1 MSDGIKWGVLAG
13 ILIAV
18 AVIILGANYG
28 INLLI
33 AKESDGVSYVNGFL
47 NTVAAAL
54 YTARGLINSFTIP
67 WLTSAMINVSLFMWG
82 VHAAISAASW
92 IAHFI
97 YK

>member
-1 MSDGIKWGVLAG
+1 MSDGIKWGVLAA

-18 AVIILGANYG
+18 AVIVLGANYG

-33 AKESDGVSYVNGFL
+33 AKEADGVSYVNDFL
-47 NTVAAAL
+47 NTVAGAL

-67 WLTSAMINVSLFMWG
+67 WLTTSMINVSLFMWG

>member
-1 MSDGIKWGVLAG
+1 MSDGIKWGVLAA

-18 AVIILGANYG
+18 AAIVIGANYG

-33 AKESDGVSYVNGFL
+33 QSELAGTRYVNDFL
-47 NTVAAAL
+47 NTVASVL

-67 WLTSAMINVSLFMWG
+67 WLTSSMINVSLFMWG

-92 IAHFI
+92 ISHYI

>member
-18 AVIILGANYG
+18 AVIVVGANYG

-33 AKESDGVSYVNGFL
+33 QSESAGITYVNGFL
-47 NTVAAAL
+47 NTMAGAL

-67 WLTSAMINVSLFMWG
+67 WLTSSMINVSLFMWG

>member
-1 MSDGIKWGVLAG
+1 MSDGIKWGVLAA

-18 AVIILGANYG
+18 AAIVVGANYG

-33 AKESDGVSYVNGFL
+33 QSEVAGTSYVNGFL
-47 NTVAAAL
+47 NTAASAL

-67 WLTSAMINVSLFMWG
+67 WLTTSMINVSLFMWG

>member
-1 MSDGIKWGVLAG
+1 MSDGIKWGVLAA
-13 ILIAV
+13 ILVAI
-18 AVIILGANYG
+18 AVIIIGANYG

-33 AKESDGVSYVNGFL
+33 AREADGGGYVTDFL
-47 NTVAAAL
+47 NTMAIVL
-54 YTARGLINSFTIP
+54 YTARGLVNSFTIP
-67 WLTSAMINVSLFMWG
+67 WLTTSMINVSLFMWG

>member
-1 MSDGIKWGVLAG
+1 MSDGIKWGVLAA

-18 AVIILGANYG
+18 AAIVVGANYG
-28 INLLI
+28 VNLLI
-33 AKESDGVSYVNGFL
+33 QSEVAGTSYVNDFL
-47 NTVAAAL
+47 NTVASVL

-67 WLTSAMINVSLFMWG
+67 WLTSSMINVSLFMWG

>member
-1 MSDGIKWGVLAG
+1 MSDGIKWGVLAA
-13 ILIAV
+13 ILVAV
-18 AVIILGANYG
+18 AAIVVGANYG

-33 AKESDGVSYVNGFL
+33 QQDVANGSYVTSFL
-47 NTVAAAL
+47 NTVASSL
-54 YTARGLINSFTIP
+54 YTVRGLINSFTIP
-67 WLTSAMINVSLFMWG
+67 WLTTAMINVSLFMWG

>member
-1 MSDGIKWGVLAG
+1 MSDGIKWGVLAA
-13 ILIAV
+13 ILVAV
-18 AVIILGANYG
+18 AAIVLGANYG

-33 AKESDGVSYVNGFL
+33 QQDVAGGGYVTSFL
-47 NTVAAAL
+47 NVVASAL

-67 WLTSAMINVSLFMWG
+67 WMTTAMINVSLFMWG
-82 VHAAISAASW
+82 VHAGISGASW

>member
-1 MSDGIKWGVLAG
+1 MSDGIKWGVLAA

-18 AVIILGANYG
+18 AVIVLGANYG

-33 AKESDGVSYVNGFL
+33 AKEPDGVSYVNDFL
-47 NTVAAAL
+47 NTVAGAL

-67 WLTSAMINVSLFMWG
+67 WLTTSMINVSLFMWG

>member
-1 MSDGIKWGVLAG
+1 MSDGIKWGVLAA

-18 AVIILGANYG
+18 AVIVVGANYG

-33 AKESDGVSYVNGFL
+33 QNEVAGTSYVNSFL

-67 WLTSAMINVSLFMWG
+67 WLTSSMINVSLFMWG

>member
-18 AVIILGANYG
+18 AVIVVGANYG

-33 AKESDGVSYVNGFL
+33 QSEVAGTPYVQSFL
-47 NTVAAAL
+47 NTMAGAF

-67 WLTSAMINVSLFMWG
+67 WLTSSMINVSLFMWG

-92 IAHFI
+92 ISHYI

>member
-1 MSDGIKWGVLAG
+1 MSDGIKWGVLAA
-13 ILIAV
+13 ILVAV
-18 AVIILGANYG
+18 AVIVVGANYG

-33 AKESDGVSYVNGFL
+33 QQDIAGGSYVTSFL
-47 NTVAAAL
+47 NVVASAL

-67 WLTSAMINVSLFMWG
+67 WMTTAMINVSLFMWG

>member
-18 AVIILGANYG
+18 AVVIIGANYG

-33 AKESDGVSYVNGFL
+33 AQESQGVQYVNSFL
-47 NTVAAAL
+47 NTMASAL

-67 WLTSAMINVSLFMWG
+67 WLTSSMINVSLFMWG

-92 IAHFI
+92 VAHFI

>member
-18 AVIILGANYG
+18 AVIVLGANYG

-33 AKESDGVSYVNGFL
+33 AKEADGVSYVNSFL
-47 NTVAAAL
+47 NTMAGAL

-67 WLTSAMINVSLFMWG
+67 WLTSSMINVSLFMWG

>member
-18 AVIILGANYG
+18 AVIVVGANYG

-33 AKESDGVSYVNGFL
+33 AKEADGVSYVNSFF
-47 NTVAAAL
+47 NTMAGAL

-67 WLTSAMINVSLFMWG
+67 WLTSSMINVSLFMWG

>member
-1 MSDGIKWGVLAG
+1 MSDGIKWGVLAA

-18 AVIILGANYG
+18 AVIVLGANYG

-33 AKESDGVSYVNGFL
+33 AKESDGVSYVNDFL
-47 NTVAAAL
+47 NTVAGAL

-67 WLTSAMINVSLFMWG
+67 WLTTSMINVSLFMWG

>member
-1 MSDGIKWGVLAG
+1 MSDGIKWGVLAA

-18 AVIILGANYG
+18 AAIVVGANYG

-33 AKESDGVSYVNGFL
+33 QSEVAGTSYVNDFL
-47 NTVAAAL
+47 NTVASVL

-67 WLTSAMINVSLFMWG
+67 WLTSSMINVSLFMWG

>member
-18 AVIILGANYG
+18 AVIVVGANYG

-33 AKESDGVSYVNGFL
+33 QSEAAGTTYVNSFL
-47 NTVAAAL
+47 NTMAGAL

-67 WLTSAMINVSLFMWG
+67 WLTSSMINVSLFMWG

>member
-1 MSDGIKWGVLAG
+1 LSDGIKWGVLAG

-18 AVIILGANYG
+18 AVVIIGANYG

-33 AKESDGVSYVNGFL
+33 AQEGQGVQYVNSFL
-47 NTVAAAL
+47 NTMAGAL

-67 WLTSAMINVSLFMWG
+67 WLTSSMINVSLFMWG

-92 IAHFI
+92 VAHFI